1 MFYYYIY
8 FEMSILINDAKELTK
23 KIIIMIINGVL
34 SFYIALHFTNLNF
47 AYITLGLVFAISFLI
62 ENILLPILIISS
74 IVVSNLNLLEEII
87 NGIISFPN
95 IEKIA
100 FLLVFLFIIPL
111 IHLAIRRNSRSLIT
125 AGNLILQNFNPTI
138 AAILYYSGVS
148 FNESYVDGIFSFLPF
163 IYLLTVNFNNH
174 VILGSIILILIGSI
188 LYSINSK
195 FYSVVGIIPITISA
209 YYFSTL
215 FNSPYFFYGI
225 ILSLAINIIDRVIN
239 FTKTINENREA
250 TANLKNRI
258 NEEIKNIQ
266 AVLYSL
272 RSEIGKEGGDLIK
285 IIDGTFS
292 SISAIQNKLNECKN
306 INCLSEVN
314 DELLSQKRILTIEI
328 NNLIFDKIRG
338 YNDFTLKL
346 KKIGIN
352 LSEIEYPKEEIK
364 LEQFIDFYRHLK
376 QTIETNIILATNFLN
391 TFVENTNKTIG
402 VNLDKLNIINMNYI
416 SERLNNMDVQILNKK
431 LDLCASKALEVI
443 QLFTEEES
451 YEIKKSL
458 ADIPLQPFTINKVGN
473 ATKLLEKINNFLLVE
488 LIELQNTL
496 KTISSIYKSAE
507 IDNMISLINI
517 EIQTLQT
524 PEMPYCEKISRLYSS
539 ISELKEAIELASNKD
554 TLTQLSE
561 LVDTLLPQILETGEI
576 NLSDIGINENYA
588 NFIIALLNKKG
599 FKAEIN
605 GNKIRVGINT
615 KE

>member
-1 MFYYYIY
+1 
-8 FEMSILINDAKELTK
+8 MSILINDAKELTK

-34 SFYIALHFTNLNF
+34 SFYITLHFTNLNF

-62 ENILLPILIISS
+62 ENILLPVLIILS
-74 IVVSNLNLLEEII
+74 IIISNLNLLEEII

-95 IEKIA
+95 LEKIA

-111 IHLAIRRNSRSLIT
+111 IHLAIRRNPRSFIT
-125 AGNLILQNFNPTI
+125 AGNLFLQNFNPTI
-138 AAILYYSGVS
+138 ASILYYSGVS
-148 FNESYVDGIFSFLPF
+148 FNESYLDGIFSFLPF

-174 VILGSIILILIGSI
+174 VILVSVILILIGSV

-209 YYFSTL
+209 YYFSIL

-292 SISAIQNKLNECKN
+292 SISNIQNKLNECKN
-306 INCLSEVN
+306 INCLSEIN

-364 LEQFIDFYRHLK
+364 LEEFIDFYRHLK

-391 TFVENTNKTIG
+391 AFVENTSKTIG

-416 SERLNNMDVQILNKK
+416 SERLNNMDVQLLNKK
-431 LDLCASKALEVI
+431 LDLCVSKALEVI

-473 ATKLLEKINNFLLVE
+473 AAKLLEKINNFLLVD

-576 NLSDIGINENYA
+576 NLNDIGINENYA